1 MRTSGKRLSIFV
13 ATSCCVLLAI
23 GSAAA
28 QGVTRESCG
37 TAWTG
42 WVNEANPSK
51 NPCPKDCVR
60 GARLKARTYGQ
71 GAKTQYDVQYQCY
84 SGKSLE
90 TGYPLIKGSPATPGA
105 PQGAWIGWDEM
116 FGGPGRRAVEERWKP
131 ALLALATIIRESPA
145 LRDLGGF
152 YPQMFASVDASAQP
166 VATGELRVDPWGP
179 IAVEPD
185 PRANPGEKRFRVKP
199 DYVMNGPG
207 GFSLY
212 INWLPNGPHGR
223 ADGLDKGEWM
233 RDVEGEFFLLPPSK
247 RQIDGFPVIAGYL
260 FVTAAGKPPLFVPV
274 SQERALRAAIEWAR
288 KQVGEAGA
296 AQDANNE
303 VLANFNSPEM
313 KKIRRQVIEEAAAKY
328 KDPAK
333 SAAARAKAEADDRE
347 QERQIR
353 QIAGRQASRSPLA
366 KAAQETIAK
375 LEAKLGSMS
384 ATQRRAPAYVK
395 LVRGA
400 LFDREFV
407 AAGAPEAVPLMQYN
421 KRYFDAGQ
429 RDAPQLLVMSVDSR
443 EDFPEPAKQDLV
455 KRVEIAITEQTDWR
469 KAARLLK

>member
-1 MRTSGKRLSIFV
+1 MHTSGKRLSIFV
-13 ATSCCVLLAI
+13 ATSCCVLLTI

-51 NPCPKDCVR
+51 NPCPRDCVR
-60 GARLKARTYGQ
+60 GERLKARTYGQ
-71 GAKTQYDVQYQCY
+71 GAKMQYDVQYQCY
-84 SGKSLE
+84 SGKAFE
-90 TGYPLIKGSPATPGA
+90 TGYPLIKGSPADPGA
-105 PQGAWIGWDEM
+105 PQGVWIGWDEM
-116 FGGPGRRAVEERWKP
+116 FGGPDRGAVDDGWKP
-131 ALLALATIIRESPA
+131 ALLALARIVRESPA
-145 LRDLGGF
+145 LKDLGGF
-152 YPQMFASVDASAQP
+152 YPQIVASADTSAQP
-166 VATGELRVDPWGP
+166 VASAELRLDPWGP
-179 IAVEPD
+179 NAVESD
-185 PRANPGEKRFRVKP
+185 PRARPGEKRFRVKP
-199 DYVMNGPG
+199 DDAMNGPG

-274 SQERALRAAIEWAR
+274 SQERAYKAAIRWAQGMI
-288 KQVGEAGA
+288 KEAGVT
-296 AQDANNE
+296 QDANNE

-328 KDPAK
+328 KDPAR
-333 SAAARAKAEADDRE
+333 SAAARAKAETDDRE
-347 QERQIR
+347 QARQIR
-353 QIAGRQASRSPLA
+353 EIAGRQAASSPTT
-366 KAAQETIAK
+366 KAARQTIAS
-375 LEAKLGSMS
+375 LEAKVGALS
-384 ATQRRAPAYVK
+384 AAERRAPAYVK
-395 LVRGA
+395 LVPGA
-400 LFDREFV
+400 FFDREFV
-407 AAGAPEAVPLMQYN
+407 AADAPGAVPLMQYN
-421 KRYFDAGQ
+421 KRYFDPGQ
-429 RDAPQLLVMSVDSR
+429 RNSPQLLVMSVDSR

>member
-1 MRTSGKRLSIFV
+1 MSETGKKLAV
-13 ATSCCVLLAI
+13 TAALCALLAT
-23 GSAAA
+23 GGAAA
-28 QGVTRESCG
+28 QGVARESCG

-51 NPCPKDCVR
+51 NPCPKSCVR
-60 GARLKARTYGQ
+60 GERLKARTYGQ
-71 GAKTQYDVQYQCY
+71 GAKMQYDVQYQCY
-84 SGKSLE
+84 SGEALE
-90 TGYPLIKGSPATPGA
+90 TGYPLIKGSPADPGA

-116 FGGPGRRAVEERWKP
+116 FGDPDRRPVDDSWKP
-131 ALLALATIIRESPA
+131 VLLALATIVRESPA
-145 LRDLGGF
+145 LKDLGGF
-152 YPQMFASVDASAQP
+152 YPQMFASADSSAQP
-166 VATGELRVDPWGP
+166 VATGELRLDPWWP
-179 IAVEPD
+179 KAVEPD
-185 PRANPGEKRFRVKP
+185 PRAKPGEKRFRVKP
-199 DYVMNGPG
+199 NYVMNGPG

-212 INWLPNGPHGR
+212 INRLPDGPHGR
-223 ADGLDKGEWM
+223 ADGLDKFEWT
-233 RDVEGEFFLLPPSK
+233 RDAEGEFFLLPPSK
-247 RQIDGFPVIAGYL
+247 REIAGFPVIAGYL

-274 SQERALRAAIEWAR
+274 SQERAYRAAIEWAR

-333 SAAARAKAEADDRE
+333 AAAARSKAEADDRE

-353 QIAGRQASRSPLA
+353 RIAGRQASSSPLA
-366 KAAQETIAK
+366 KAAQETIAR
-375 LEAKLGSMS
+375 LEAKLGALS
-384 ATQRRAPAYVK
+384 AAERRAPAYVK

-400 LFDREFV
+400 FFDREFV
-407 AAGAPEAVPLMQYN
+407 AAGAAGSVPLMQYN

-429 RDAPQLLVMSVDSR
+429 RDAPQLLVMSADSR
-443 EDFPEPAKQDLV
+443 EDFPQPEKQGLV

-469 KAARLLK
+469 KAAALLK